1 MIQRYVIAVSR
12 SSLQQI
18 PRPMN
23 VAGTLALLITLAL
36 EPLCSNAFTLSSPS
50 SRSTSP
56 LPRIYSSAR
65 QLSSAAK
72 DDDEL
77 LQSIHSLK
85 ASEIKTQLESL
96 NISTVDVFE
105 KEELVQRLFCARLSS
120 NGVETAEK
128 KPRKKKKRRSYDGE
142 DDLIVDQNGHDAS
155 TVTSSSAA
163 IHETSTKTNNI
174 DATIKVPFR
183 YFLLDSNKQLQDR
196 TSTDIYIRPSPG
208 KYAAVKVKL
217 QSKTSAAAVEYT
229 LLVDT
234 ACSGLVLSPQAVS
247 RSNGLIQTLSGAAS
261 MTAAGGNQSGYD
273 VATWGD
279 GSAVEFIVGGFDVNH
294 MKDISSVMNIAAI
307 NDIEALPEG
316 LDGILG
322 LSFLNKV
329 RSKTQLYTSTA
340 FSAALTVLHLN

>member
-1 MIQRYVIAVSR
+1 
-12 SSLQQI
+12 
-18 PRPMN
+18 
-23 VAGTLALLITLAL
+23 
-36 EPLCSNAFTLSSPS
+36 LSS
-50 SRSTSP
+50 T
-56 LPRIYSSAR
+56 ANN
-65 QLSSAAK
+65 
-72 DDDEL
+72 DDEL
-77 LQSIHSLK
+77 LQSIRSLK
-85 ASEIKTQLESL
+85 AREIKTELESL
-96 NISTVDVFE
+96 NISTVDAFE
-105 KEELVQRLFCARLSS
+105 KEELVQRLFRARLSS
-120 NGVETAEK
+120 NGAEAAER

-142 DDLIVDQNGHDAS
+142 EDSIVDKNDTAS
-155 TVTSSSAA
+155 TVTWNRQPTSSS
-163 IHETSTKTNNI
+163 SYI
-174 DATIKVPFR
+174 DATIKVPFQ
-183 YFLLDSNKQLQDR
+183 YFSLDSNKKLQDR

-208 KYAAVKVKL
+208 KYVAVKVKL

-279 GSAVEFIVGGFDVNH
+279 GSTVKFIMGGIDVNQ
-294 MKDISSVMNIAAI
+294 MKDIGSVMNIAAI

-329 RSKTQLYTSTA
+329 RSKTQLHTSTA
-340 FSAALTVLHLN
+340 FFLSAALTVLHLN